1 MTFISPPDRK
11 NLLPFFF
18 SFLYKY
24 WSKVILLV
32 LSLIFQLAFELL
44 LPFIYQ
50 LIFDRVIS
58 TRDSNLLLIL
68 LSVLV
73 VAYIIFSLASLIQ
86 DYFSTLI
93 GAGVIKDI
101 SIAMFKHLQHLCLS
115 FYAGITV
122 GELMSRFSSNLNDVE
137 RVVTIDFPKSIYNIF
152 LGIASTLLL
161 FAVEWRLALVTVIA
175 SPIVLIGPNVFG
187 SKVSKSSYKL
197 RQEEANVLSKIQ
209 ENISAQAMIRS
220 FGLQKSEIFKFQEQ
234 AAVLSLSSKNSNFFN
249 LLIGRL
255 SLLSIYFL
263 QILIIAVG
271 AFLAIR
277 GALTAGSLVGFIS
290 LLFNMNVAI
299 DGLTQ
304 QFPSLVKATS
314 GLIRIKELLSK
325 QATITDTAE
334 AITLPPLAQGIR
346 FNNVSFSYSG
356 TQPNVNKISFKIQ
369 AGQSVAFVG
378 LSGSGK
384 STLLNLLMRFYDP
397 NEGSVIIDG
406 HDIRQVTQASL
417 RSQIGVVFQE
427 TFLFNTTIRE
437 NICLGKLD
445 ATDAE
450 IEAAAKAAEIHE
462 SILTFP
468 QKYDTIVGERGGKLS
483 GGQRQRIA
491 IARAILRNP
500 AILILDEATSSLDAE
515 TEFAIN
521 ATLRKLAKGRTV
533 ISVTHRLASIMDSNC
548 IFVLK
553 GGRIIE
559 QGNHTQ
565 LLYLQGL
572 YSQLW
577 WKQKEIYK
585 KQS

>member
-1 MTFISPPDRK
+1 VTSVLPPDRK
-11 NLLPFFF
+11 NLLQFFL
-18 SFLYKY
+18 SFLHKY
-24 WSKVILLV
+24 WSKVILVV
-32 LSLIFQLAFELL
+32 LTLIFQLAFELL
-44 LPFIYQ
+44 VPSIYQ
-50 LIFDRVIS
+50 KIFDGVIR

-86 DYFSTLI
+86 DYLSALI

-101 SIAMFKHLQHLCLS
+101 RMIMFKHLQHLCLS

-122 GELMSRFSSNLNDVE
+122 GELMSRFSSNLNDIE
-137 RVVTIDFPKSIYNIF
+137 RAITVDLSKSIYNIF
-152 LGIASTLLL
+152 LGITSALLL
-161 FAVEWRLALVTVIA
+161 FAIEWRLALVTVMA
-175 SPIVLIGPNVFG
+175 LPIVLIGPNVFG
-187 SKVSKSSYKL
+187 KQVSKSSYKL
-197 RQEEANVLSKIQ
+197 RQEEANILNIVQ
-209 ENISAQAMIRS
+209 ENISAQSVIRN
-220 FGLQKSEIFKFQEQ
+220 FGLQKSEVFKFQEQ
-234 AAVLSLSSKNSNFFN
+234 AAALSLSSKNSNFLS

-255 SLLSIYFL
+255 SLLSVYFL
-263 QILIIAVG
+263 QILIIGVG
-271 AFLAIR
+271 AFFAIR
-277 GALTAGSLVGFIS
+277 GSLTAGSLVGFIS
-290 LLFNMNVAI
+290 YLFNMNVAV

-304 QFPSLVKATS
+304 QLPSLIKATS
-314 GLIRIKELLSK
+314 GMLQVKELLSE
-325 QATITDTAE
+325 QATITDTDE
-334 AITLPPLAQGIR
+334 AITLPSPAQEIR
-346 FNNVSFSYSG
+346 LNNVSFSYSG
-356 TQPNVNKISFKIQ
+356 KQPNIEKISFKIRPN
-369 AGQSVAFVG
+369 QSVAFVG

-384 STLLNLLMRFYDP
+384 STILNLLMRFYDP
-397 NEGSVIIDG
+397 NEGSIMIDG

-468 QKYDTIVGERGGKLS
+468 EKYDTIVGERGGKLS

-521 ATLRKLAKGRTV
+521 STLKKLAKGRIV
-533 ISVTHRLASIMDSNC
+533 ISVTHRLASITDSNC

-553 GGRIIE
+553 GGRVVE
-559 QGNHTQ
+559 QGTHTQ
-565 LLYLQGL
+565 LLYLEGL
-572 YSQLW
+572 YCRLW

-585 KQS
+585 KQA